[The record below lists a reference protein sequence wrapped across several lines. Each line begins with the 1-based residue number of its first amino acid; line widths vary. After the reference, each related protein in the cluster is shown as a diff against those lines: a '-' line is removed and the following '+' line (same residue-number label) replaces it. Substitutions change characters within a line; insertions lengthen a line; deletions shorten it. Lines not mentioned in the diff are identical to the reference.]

1 MLNTFTMCR
10 DPKEFDKPDEF
21 IPERWL
27 RNEVREF
34 SPFTSLPFGF
44 GARSCVG
51 RRVAET
57 MVYLSI
63 ANVSSRKLSF
73 MGITENDIVRKN
85 VNLKNTK
92 GLTPLIFDIHP
103 DRD

>member
-1 MLNTFTMCR
+1 MCR
-10 DPKEFDKPDEF
+10 NPQEFNNPDEF

-27 RNEVREF
+27 RNEIREF

-57 MVYLSI
+57 MVYLGI
-63 ANVSSRKLSF
+63 AHVSRA
-73 MGITENDIVRKN
+73 KN
-85 VNLKNTK
+85 KFSYISELA
-92 GLTPLIFDIHP
+92 IYI
-103 DRD
+103 

>member
-1 MLNTFTMCR
+1 MCR
-10 DPKEFDKPDEF
+10 DPKEFEKPDEF

-27 RNEVREF
+27 RNEIREF

-57 MVYLSI
+57 MVYMSI
-63 ANVSSRKLSF
+63 ANVCLPRILYFICSWYL
-73 MGITENDIVRKN
+73 KN
-85 VNLKNTK
+85 VEPIDFETIGIKYFYK
-92 GLTPLIFDIHP
+92 
-103 DRD
+103 